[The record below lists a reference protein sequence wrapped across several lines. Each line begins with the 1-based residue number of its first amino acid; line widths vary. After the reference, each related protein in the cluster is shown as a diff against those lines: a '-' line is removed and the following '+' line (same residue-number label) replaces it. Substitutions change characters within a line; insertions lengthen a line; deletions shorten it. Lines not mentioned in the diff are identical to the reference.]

1 MFRTSLGSN
10 SVEDHPEIHPNA
22 NPWLNTMDVDDNP
35 SCPKSTA
42 NTLNPEA
49 DNRYQRRHPRD
60 DSDDNPDSA
69 NPTAAKNPA
78 EGWVQSKVR
87 LQEVDHSQRLREEL
101 QQTKASL
108 TQVSHQNEELAVRL
122 PKS

>member
-1 MFRTSLGSN
+1 MFQTSLGSN

-49 DNRYQRRHPRD
+49 DNRYQWCHPWD

-78 EGWVQSKVR
+78 EGWVQLKVQ

>member
-1 MFRTSLGSN
+1 MFRASLGSN
-10 SVEDHPEIHPNA
+10 SGEDHPEIHPNA

-42 NTLNPEA
+42 NTLNPKA
-49 DNRYQRRHPRD
+49 DDQYQRRHPRD
-60 DSDDNPDSA
+60 DSDDNPDSPD
-69 NPTAAKNPA
+69 PTAAKNPV
-78 EGWVQSKVR
+78 EGWVQLKVR
-87 LQEVDHSQRLREEL
+87 LQEVDHSQCLREEL

-108 TQVSHQNEELAVRL
+108 TQVSCQNEELAVRL